1 MNKLHTVVQGKGGVG
16 KSLVAALFAQYL
28 KQNGNEVLCADTDP
42 VNATF
47 TQYKALDVAQVEIS
61 ENGNVVQRKFDPLME
76 AILSTDKDTVVDNG
90 ASTFLPL
97 TRYLHENEI
106 FEIMS
111 QAGKK
116 VFVHTILTGGQAKQD
131 TFNGFAE
138 LVSKIN
144 GNAKIVVWE
153 NEFWGKVQYDEGAP
167 ITETRLFKEAF
178 KAGKIAGVV
187 KIIERQTDT
196 FQGDMKQMTES
207 HLTLSEVQESK
218 DFSFLSK
225 NRIHKIVHDVFSQ
238 LQKINWE

>member
-16 KSLVAALFAQYL
+16 KSLVAALLAQYY

-47 TQYKALDVAQVEIS
+47 TQYRALDVAQVEIS

-97 TRYLHENEI
+97 TRYIHENEI
-106 FEIMS
+106 FKIMS
-111 QAGKK
+111 EAGKK

-138 LVSKIN
+138 LVSKVD

-153 NEFWGKVQYDEGAP
+153 NEFWGKVQYDEGAQ
-167 ITETRLFKEAF
+167 ITETKLFKEAL

-187 KIIERQTDT
+187 KIIERQSDT
-196 FQGDMKQMTES
+196 FQGDMKQMTEN

-225 NRIHKIVHDVFSQ
+225 IRIHKIVHDVFSQ

>member
-1 MNKLHTVVQGKGGVG
+1 MNILNITLQGKGGVG
-16 KSLVAALFAQYL
+16 KSLTSALLAQYL

-47 TQYKALDVAQVEIS
+47 TQYRALDVAQVEIS

-106 FEIMS
+106 FKIMS
-111 QAGKK
+111 EAGKK

-138 LVSKIN
+138 LVSKID

-153 NEFWGKVQYDEGAP
+153 NEFWGKVRYDEGAQ
-167 ITETRLFKEAF
+167 ITETKLFKEAL

-187 KIIERQTDT
+187 KIIERQSDT

-225 NRIHKIVHDVFSQ
+225 NRIQKIVHDVFSQ